1 MDEKE
6 FYIMLKDDVSF
17 VDLIP
22 FGFVIE
28 SRKGR
33 NMAFLYE
40 NFLWRRLETCY
51 FDEDRIFRPYS
62 SSLTYSFPALYDLTV
77 SGLVKKVMFVKGEFI
92 DV

>member
-1 MDEKE
+1 MDDQE
-6 FYIMLKDDVSF
+6 FYIKLKDEVSF

-33 NMAFLYE
+33 NMAFIYE
-40 NFLWRRLETCY
+40 NVLWRRLETCY
-51 FDEDRIFRPYS
+51 FDDDRIFRS
-62 SSLTYSFPALYDLTV
+62 CGLSLGYSFPALYDLTV
-77 SGLVKKVMFVKGEFI
+77 AGLVKKVKFVKGEFI